1 MCLAQPRGLHVWYN
15 SVCVQSLFKGGGPLL
30 RSLLRGVRSHAQHV
44 LFPVAGTPH
53 AFLVQVRFADG
64 SRATRRFLR
73 DAPLAAV
80 RSLCIARQP
89 EAARG
94 RAFVLSTMGLP
105 GACGRP

>member
-1 MCLAQPRGLHVWYN
+1 MA
-15 SVCVQSLFKGGGPLL
+15 
-30 RSLLRGVRSHAQHV
+30 GVSHAFLVQV
-44 LFPVAGTPH
+44 RFADGSRAKRRPLRDAPLATLKSQNPKTLAGASH

-105 GACGRP
+105 GACGRLWALP